1 ENEFKIE
8 IERRFEYVN
17 RYLKEGPI
25 PGYKTDRGRLYLI
38 LGPPTNRLENSLNT
52 SFAREIWWY
61 FANSDIY
68 ARFVDANGN
77 GIYYMDTNWVSLK
90 LLDEMERRKY
100 YIVNKDEK
108 ENFETALLKFS
119 LKYRPESKEVQINVN
134 TRNLSYNESEN
145 SDVMIS
151 RIKVNLVVYDNKNK
165 FFTHTEV
172 KTIEISKEE
181 LLEKKSTVT
190 FMVPLDLPKGKVKID
205 AIVTDFLGDAVMR
218 KFFKI
223 KN

>member
-1 ENEFKIE
+1 MKKNYPKHLIYGLTVLLAAFLMMMGTASYSYAKKAKLSPDHQEFYNYARYLMTKGERKLFFGIPTDEERQKFIDYFWEIRDPNPETEENEFKIE

-38 LGPPTNRLENSLNT
+38 LGAPTNRLENSLNT

-90 LLDEMERRKY
+90 LL
-100 YIVNKDEK
+100 
-108 ENFETALLKFS
+108 
-119 LKYRPESKEVQINVN
+119 
-134 TRNLSYNESEN
+134 
-145 SDVMIS
+145 
-151 RIKVNLVVYDNKNK
+151 
-165 FFTHTEV
+165 
-172 KTIEISKEE
+172 
-181 LLEKKSTVT
+181 
-190 FMVPLDLPKGKVKID
+190 
-205 AIVTDFLGDAVMR
+205 
-218 KFFKI
+218 
-223 KN
+223 